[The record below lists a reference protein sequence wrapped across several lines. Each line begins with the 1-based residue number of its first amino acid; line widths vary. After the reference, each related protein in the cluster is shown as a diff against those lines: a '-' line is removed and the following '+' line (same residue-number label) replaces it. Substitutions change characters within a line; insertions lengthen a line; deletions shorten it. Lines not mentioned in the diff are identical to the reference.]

1 MRISDWSSDV
11 GSSDL
16 LLHRAR
22 PERDA
27 DVVDPPEGVQVEVE
41 LAAEP
46 AEPADIDD
54 ASQLGR
60 GLQVLVGD
68 IARDLVDDQFDP
80 LPVRRR
86 QHRVAPAGIARS
98 EQPRVGQECARTCTT
113 RGAWYY

>member
-54 ASQLGR
+54 ASQHGR

-68 IARDLVDDQFDP
+68 LARDLVDDQF
-80 LPVRRR
+80 
-86 QHRVAPAGIARS
+86 RS
-98 EQPRVGQECARTCTT
+98 EERRVGQECVSTVRS
-113 RGAWYY
+113 RWLPYHSKKKNK